1 MNYEPKPGSKVE
13 AALDYIRKQGGCAR
27 SKDIAQAIG
36 VESKNVMAILGAA
49 VDSGVLVAC
58 DVAAPGAKPQKEYRL
73 SGGGKPIAWRE
84 PKPARTPVA
93 PPRSETQEVPATAR
107 RTAPIERRKPVGK
120 LVTGEEARAMA
131 GKAAKPARKPRKAPK
146 PAPAHPR
153 GASRPKVT
161 GRLLRAA
168 AEGRRKNAK
177 PERVMQVMPEI
188 MQPAA
193 AFRCGIFNSG
203 HLELV
208 LRDGT
213 RIELPPEDT
222 RELCDYLDRTLI
234 KVAA

>member
-1 MNYEPKPGSKVE
+1 MNNYAPRPGSAAE
-13 AALDYIRKQGGCAR
+13 AAVEYLRKKGGPAR
-27 SKDIAQAIG
+27 SGEIAEAIG
-36 VESKNVMAILGAA
+36 IESKGIAASLSAA
-49 VDSGVLVAC
+49 VENGVLVVC
-58 DVAAPGAKPQKEYRL
+58 DVTAPGSPPQKEYRL

-84 PKPARTPVA
+84 PKPARAAASAT
-93 PPRSETQEVPATAR
+93 EKPAEKPAR
-107 RTAPIERRKPVGK
+107 K
-120 LVTGEEARAMA
+120 
-131 GKAAKPARKPRKAPK
+131 ARKPRKAPK

-177 PERVMQVMPEI
+177 PARVMQVVPEI

-234 KVAA
+234 KEAA